1 VQTAPSAEWVQA
13 LVEEAKEAALFKD
26 LPAQRA
32 KGDELWLMELA
43 SKQDRRPHAMQALMW
58 LQRQRERGSARMTR
72 ALVDCGVH
80 LPDTELCVDHASWVK
95 LEQPTTKDHGQQRQQ
110 ILDSMRIEPFVY
122 EPEPT
127 ELGPADRHPWHGV
140 AGDVWFGDVGAG
152 SGLFAAV
159 FKEAGARCRFLMEP
173 QGPKRQRAVTNAGGA
188 EAVFETVQQVD
199 PVDVPWVHILQ
210 GGPE

>member
-1 VQTAPSAEWVQA
+1 
-13 LVEEAKEAALFKD
+13 
-26 LPAQRA
+26 
-32 KGDELWLMELA
+32 
-43 SKQDRRPHAMQALMW
+43 MQALMW

-122 EPEPT
+122 EPEPM
-127 ELGPADRHPWHGV
+127 ELGSADRHPWHGV

-159 FKEAGARCRFLMEP
+159 FKMAGARCRFLMEP
-173 QGPKRQRAVTNAGGA
+173 QGGA